1 MMNRPSP
8 CLAVLALLLLVLPA
22 CYSVTS
28 KGESNH
34 SFTMVETNTHNW
46 HIQFG
51 DQGGKLEYIAFSG
64 EKKPKKPT
72 GMVITH
78 SSEEDTILECDEITM
93 KVADYQLFES
103 VDGKFR
109 KSKGDVI
116 HDEIKAFIKSKPD
129 SYTIDALLTFVKKR
143 RSDR

>member
-1 MMNRPSP
+1 
-8 CLAVLALLLLVLPA
+8 
-22 CYSVTS
+22 
-28 KGESNH
+28 
-34 SFTMVETNTHNW
+34 
-46 HIQFG
+46 
-51 DQGGKLEYIAFSG
+51 
-64 EKKPKKPT
+64 
-72 GMVITH
+72 
-78 SSEEDTILECDEITM
+78 M

>member
-1 MMNRPSP
+1 MSAGNLFPRIDRVASVRLHPSTRER
-8 CLAVLALLLLVLPA
+8 LP
-22 CYSVTS
+22 
-28 KGESNH
+28 
-34 SFTMVETNTHNW
+34 
-46 HIQFG
+46 
-51 DQGGKLEYIAFSG
+51 
-64 EKKPKKPT
+64 
-72 GMVITH
+72 
-78 SSEEDTILECDEITM
+78 ILECDEITM